1 MRFHDIRPAQ
11 AGIWPG
17 IDLMMFLPNG
27 LHMLYHYISY
37 TKIKIHLMNGIKHNT
52 YVYRGDARRA
62 SLQVDDT
69 LHFQS

>member
-1 MRFHDIRPAQ
+1 
-11 AGIWPG
+11 
-17 IDLMMFLPNG
+17 
-27 LHMLYHYISY
+27 
-37 TKIKIHLMNGIKHNT
+37 MNGIKQNT